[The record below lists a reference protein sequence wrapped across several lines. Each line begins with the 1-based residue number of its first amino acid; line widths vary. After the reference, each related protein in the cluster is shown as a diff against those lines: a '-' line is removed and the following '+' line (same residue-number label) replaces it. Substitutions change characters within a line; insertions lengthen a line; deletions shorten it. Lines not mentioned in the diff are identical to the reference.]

1 MTRPLKVGAMS
12 PDERVAARAR
22 CAAATDDIEM
32 LARLDLTAA
41 LDALD
46 AADRRIAE
54 LAALVL
60 KLAERVHSQSEKLG
74 RRAEK
79 RPKQ

>member
-1 MTRPLKVGAMS
+1 MS
-12 PDERVAARAR
+12 PEERTTARAR
-22 CAAATDDIEM
+22 CAAATDAIEA
-32 LARLDLTAA
+32 LARRDLLAA
-41 LDALD
+41 LAALD

-54 LAALVL
+54 LETLVL

-79 RPKQ
+79 WPVQ

>member
-1 MTRPLKVGAMS
+1 MLPE
-12 PDERVAARAR
+12 ERAIARAR
-22 CAAATDDIEM
+22 CAAATDAIEA
-32 LARLDLTAA
+32 LARRDLLAA

-54 LAALVL
+54 LVTLIH
-60 KLAERVHSQSEKLG
+60 KLADRVHSQSEKLG

-79 RPKQ
+79 RPVQ

>member
-1 MTRPLKVGAMS
+1 MS
-12 PDERVAARAR
+12 PDQRAAARAR
-22 CAAATDDIEM
+22 CAAATDAIETI
-32 LARLDLTAA
+32 ARRDLTAA

-54 LAALVL
+54 LVTLVL
-60 KLAERVHSQSEKLG
+60 KLAERVHSQAEKLS

-79 RPKQ
+79 RSVQ